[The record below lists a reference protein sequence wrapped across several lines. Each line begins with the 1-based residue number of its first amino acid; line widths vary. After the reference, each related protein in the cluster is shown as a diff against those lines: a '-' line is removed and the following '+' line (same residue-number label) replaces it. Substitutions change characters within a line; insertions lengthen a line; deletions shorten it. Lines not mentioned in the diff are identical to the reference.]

1 MGSGAAHCA
10 GKSQQGME
18 TPSYRMVAEGRISA
32 KRFVGCLQAM
42 NSHPTCPHLQV
53 AYAGRVWT
61 FPPTPDPALGP
72 CGRVCA
78 VREVNGTRWRWWG
91 SVFSV
96 KTAERAVASLQRLE
110 RQVTGQG
117 WAMWDGGGL

>member
-1 MGSGAAHCA
+1 MGSGAAHWELPIR
-10 GKSQQGME
+10 K
-18 TPSYRMVAEGRISA
+18 AENPA
-32 KRFVGCLQAM
+32 LY
-42 NSHPTCPHLQV
+42 HPACPHRQV

-110 RQVTGQG
+110 RQVGGQG
-117 WAMWDGGGL
+117 